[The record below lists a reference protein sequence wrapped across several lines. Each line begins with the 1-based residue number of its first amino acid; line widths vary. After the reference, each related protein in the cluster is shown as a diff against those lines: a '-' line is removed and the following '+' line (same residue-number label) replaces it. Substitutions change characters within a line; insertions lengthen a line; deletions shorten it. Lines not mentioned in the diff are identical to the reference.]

1 MNYIWDF
8 DGTLYDTYPIMLK
21 ALMETFKEFGI
32 EKDEKEVYQKI
43 KTESIRQMIIDW
55 RLPVP
60 DFDRKYHSYEAQKN
74 RNSFPFK
81 ETKETLEKLQNM
93 GGRHFILT
101 HRTVDSTWQLLKRDG
116 LDSLIVDII
125 GSDSNFPRKPDPSA
139 IYYFIDNYQLES
151 EKNTWYKLINHGY
164 FNEIFASIQIL
175 KQSINLKNKMIS
187 LQELEKIK
195 MVLENLMEDECYNFN
210 RIF

>member
-21 ALMETFKEFGI
+21 ALMETFKEFKI
-32 EKDEKEVYQKI
+32 EKDEKEVYRKI

-60 DFDRKYHSYEAQKN
+60 EFDRKYHVYEAQKN
-74 RNSFPFK
+74 RNSFPFI
-81 ETKETLEKLQNM
+81 ETKEILEKLQNK

-116 LDSLIVDII
+116 LDPFIVDII

-139 IYYFIDNYQLES
+139 INYFIDNYQLEI
-151 EKNTWYKLINHGY
+151 EKTVMIGDRNLDIEAGNNAGVQTVFFDLDHLNQVVNATYFIN
-164 FNEIFASIQIL
+164 
-175 KQSINLKNKMIS
+175 NLK
-187 LQELEKIK
+187 E
-195 MVLENLMEDECYNFN
+195 MVQ
-210 RIF
+210 IF

>member
-43 KTESIRQMIIDW
+43 KTESIGQMIIDW

-139 IYYFIDNYQLES
+139 IYYFVDNYQLES
-151 EKNTWYKLINHGY
+151 EKTVMIGDRKLDIEAGNNADVQTVFLDLDHFSQVVKATY
-164 FNEIFASIQIL
+164 
-175 KQSINLKNKMIS
+175 SINNLK
-187 LQELEKIK
+187 E
-195 MVLENLMEDECYNFN
+195 MVQ
-210 RIF
+210 IF